1 VSLLAAVV
9 LAAACLA
16 PVTDL
21 SPSAGDERP
30 LGIWVLGHGWHTAL
44 AVRRADVDRALWPT
58 VEDFPSSTFLEVA
71 WGDRDF
77 YMATPATVWMAIRAA
92 FGPSGSV
99 LHVVGLDAP
108 IAVHFPRSEII
119 ELRLSRR
126 GFDALTRF
134 VSDEH
139 QRNADGQ
146 PVRLQPALYGSGWF
160 YAARSRYSL
169 VNTCNTW
176 IARALQ
182 TAGLPVTPS
191 GVITAGSV
199 MEQLRPARALP

>member
-1 VSLLAAVV
+1 VVV
-9 LAAACLA
+9 LVAACLT
-16 PVTDL
+16 PVTDP
-21 SPSAGDERP
+21 SPSPGDGP
-30 LGIWVLGHGWHTAL
+30 PVPIWVLGHGWHTAV
-44 AVRRADVDRALWPT
+44 AVRRADVDRALWPA

-77 YMATPATVWMAIRAA
+77 YMAPSATVWMAIRAA
-92 FGPSGSV
+92 FGPSRSV
-99 LHVVGLDAP
+99 LHVAGLDAP
-108 IAVHFPRSEII
+108 IAAQFPRSEIV
-119 ELRLSRR
+119 ELRVSRR
-126 GFDALTRF
+126 GFEALTRF
-134 VSDEH
+134 VSEEY
-139 QRNADGQ
+139 QRNADGR
-146 PVRLQPALYGSGWF
+146 PVRLRPGLYGSSWF

-199 MEQLRPARALP
+199 MEQLRPADRPRVTR